1 MSRLGTLT
9 RRSLLVGVV
18 AVAGGAAFGIWQ
30 ARKPVQNPLTPPGGA
45 TLNPYVIID
54 PAGVTLIAPRAE
66 MGQGV
71 HTTLA
76 ALVAE
81 ELDVA
86 WPDIRVIHGPA
97 ADAYYNSVL
106 LQAGLPFPDYARKGW
121 QQTLAGAVGKAG
133 RLLSLQIT
141 GGSTSTV
148 DAFERMRLAG
158 AGARETLKMAAADRL
173 DVARMALD
181 TSEGHVI
188 APDGRRLS
196 YIELAA
202 DAAEFPVPEP
212 ELRPAAQWRF
222 LGRGMPRT
230 DMVAKATGT
239 ATFGIDIRLPG
250 MKFATVRMNP
260 RLGGA
265 MNGFD
270 PAPALA
276 MPGVERV
283 IDLGTGIAVVAR
295 NTWAAMRAAEAVEI
309 DWGPAPY
316 PETTEAI
323 FARIAEAFAG
333 RRNSRLR
340 NDGNAARALSDAAD
354 VIEAEYR
361 LPFLAHATPEPMTAT
376 ARYTGDALELW
387 SPSQAPLVQARG
399 AAAAVGLDPA
409 QVTVHTPF
417 LGGGFGRRLESDFS
431 TLAARVARQMPG
443 TPVQVTWSR
452 AEDLTHDFYRPGM
465 IARMRGA
472 VQDGSAVALEAKI
485 AAPSVARQAV
495 SRLTG
500 VRAVGP
506 DKGAVEGAFDQPYA
520 IPNYR
525 VEGYLADLDIP
536 LGFWRSVG
544 YSHNGF
550 IHESFI
556 DELAH
561 AAGRDPLDFRLDLIR
576 PESAIAAN
584 VLDQVARMSDW
595 RGARPAGTG
604 RGVAFCWSYGT
615 PVAQAIE
622 VEDDG
627 GRIRIARAWI
637 ACDLGRAL
645 DPGIVQAQM
654 ESGLIF
660 GLSAAVLGEITFAGG
675 EVQERDLSQYEGLRI
690 AAVPRIETRILQV
703 QDRLGG
709 AGEPGTPPAAPAL
722 ANAIF
727 DLTGRRLRTLP
738 LSREIDF
745 VL

>member
-1 MSRLGTLT
+1 MARGGRIA
-9 RRSLLVGVV
+9 RRGFLIGSA
-18 AVAGGAAFGIWQ
+18 AVAGGVAFGVWHLS
-30 ARKPVQNPLTPPGGA
+30 RPPENPLRARAGTS
-45 TLNPYVIID
+45 LNPFLIID
-54 PAGVTLIAPRAE
+54 SAGVTLVSGRSE

-76 ALVAE
+76 ALLAE
-81 ELDVA
+81 ELDLPWASVR
-86 WPDIRVIHGPA
+86 IIHGPA
-97 ADAYYNSVL
+97 SAAYHNAALAEMALPVADYGESAL
-106 LQAGLPFPDYARKGW
+106 RDRA
-121 QQTLAGAVGKAG
+121 AGALGAISQVFAV
-133 RLLSLQIT
+133 QIT
-141 GGSTSTV
+141 GGSTSIR
-148 DAFERMRLAG
+148 DGFETLRRAG
-158 AGARETLKMAAADRL
+158 ASAREALKMAAAE
-173 DVARMALD
+173 RMGVPVETLRTEDGAVV
-181 TSEGHVI
+181 GR
-188 APDGRRLS
+188 DGRRLD
-196 YIELAA
+196 YTALAE
-202 DAAEFPVPEP
+202 AAAAIPAPQVAP
-212 ELRPAAQWRF
+212 RPAADWRL
-222 LGRGMPRT
+222 LGRSLPRT

-340 NDGNAARALSDAAD
+340 NDGNAARALSDAAE

-431 TLAARVARQMPG
+431 TLAARIARQMPG

-472 VQDGSAVALEAKI
+472 VQGGSAVALEAKI
-485 AAPSVARQAV
+485 AAPSVAHQAV